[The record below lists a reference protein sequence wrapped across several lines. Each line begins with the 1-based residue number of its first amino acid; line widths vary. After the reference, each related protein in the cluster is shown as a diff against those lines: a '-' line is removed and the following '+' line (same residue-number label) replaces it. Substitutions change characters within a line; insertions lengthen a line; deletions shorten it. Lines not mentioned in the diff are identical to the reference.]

1 MKKCVVKLNDTNGKG
16 ATTVE
21 VVVEKDNLGVI
32 LKPQGTSVCG
42 AVDCGPVLLELHEG
56 KLRLLVWADIR
67 QEEPT
72 HIIDLDGA
80 IDTGRSHP
88 GRKS

>member
-1 MKKCVVKLNDTNGKG
+1 MEKMIAKLNDTSGNG

-21 VVVEKDNLGVI
+21 VTVEKGSLGLI
-32 LKPQGTSVCG
+32 LKPKGASVCG
-42 AVDCGPVLLELHEG
+42 AVDCGPIFLELHKG
-56 KLRLLVWADIR
+56 KLRLLVWASIT

-80 IDTGRSHP
+80 LECRG
-88 GRKS
+88 